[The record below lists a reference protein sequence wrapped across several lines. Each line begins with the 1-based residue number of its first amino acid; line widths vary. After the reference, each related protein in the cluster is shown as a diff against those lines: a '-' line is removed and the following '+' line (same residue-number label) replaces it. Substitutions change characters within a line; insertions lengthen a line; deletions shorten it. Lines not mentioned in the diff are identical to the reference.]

1 MPHYN
6 DLSKELQE
14 RILDDRK
21 NHRDNPYA
29 FSNEDVLRRNMS
41 HDKNKLLRPAFVR
54 ENNASSHVQSLCR

>member
-21 NHRDNPYA
+21 NHRIIRMH
-29 FSNEDVLRRNMS
+29 FQMKMFLEGI
-41 HDKNKLLRPAFVR
+41 
-54 ENNASSHVQSLCR
+54 